1 MRVVTRNETQKTFG
15 QLNIGDVFI
24 NREEDEVLYY
34 MKVIVTYYNES
45 NAVNF
50 EGVPYRFEDDEIV
63 EPVDAEVV
71 IK

>member
-1 MRVVTRNETQKTFG
+1 MRVVVKRNENQKTFG

-24 NREEDEVLYY
+24 NREEDVVQYY
-34 MKVIVTYYNES
+34 MKVVTDYDEI
-45 NAVNF
+45 NAVDF
-50 EGVPYRFEDDEIV
+50 AGFSFRFEDDEIV